1 MQSTEYRN
9 IAGSK
14 NLIFI
19 LQTPATPK
27 GTIKMAIARLFLAW
41 VDDEESGLDSSR
53 KVLLLNIVTLTGIAF
68 LVVFSIYALV
78 VGDLVQAAW
87 NGAVALLFI
96 ISLVFLHKTRKFTL
110 VSRCNIVVFAVLLL
124 YLFSYGD
131 PGSTGP
137 LWSFTFPL
145 FVMPLIG
152 INAGTV
158 VTLVFL
164 GLIIGIFQS
173 GHLLFDYVFTL
184 DYKIKYIGSFMSVSV
199 LAFFFEYFHSEYE
212 INLSDRNRRLQRTMN
227 KVKERETALRQSD
240 NTCRELVE
248 RSEEG
253 IILIQDKVIKL
264 INPAL
269 TQMGGYTIEDC
280 TGKVFTDFIAEE
292 KKKEVLANYLL
303 RLANVATPEIYETI
317 IKCKDGSMFE
327 AEIRAGRLIYKGNV
341 ADLVFIKNLTD
352 KKRNRRKN
360 EIQAALL

>member
-1 MQSTEYRN
+1 M
-9 IAGSK
+9 
-14 NLIFI
+14 
-19 LQTPATPK
+19 ATS
-27 GTIKMAIARLFLAW
+27 RLFLFGG
-41 VDDEESGLDSSR
+41 DDEESGLDFSR
-53 KVLLLNIVTLTGIAF
+53 KVLLLNIVSLTGIAF
-68 LVVFSIYALV
+68 LVVFGIYSLV
-78 VGDLVQAAW
+78 VGDLVQAVW

-110 VSRCNIVVFAVLLL
+110 VSRFNILIFSVLLL

-152 INAGTV
+152 IKAGTV
-158 VTLVFL
+158 VTLIFL
-164 GLIIGIFQS
+164 GLIFGVFQS
-173 GHLLFDYVFTL
+173 GHLLFDYVYTL
-184 DYKIKYIGSFMSVSV
+184 DYKIKYFGAFMGVSI

-212 INLSDRNRRLQRTMN
+212 INLSDRNIRLQRTMD

-269 TQMGGYTIEDC
+269 SQMGGYTIEDC

-303 RLANVATPEIYETI
+303 RLANVSTPKIYKTI
-317 IKCKDGSMFE
+317 IKCKDGSTFE
-327 AEIRAGRLIYKGNV
+327 AEIRAGRLLYKGNV

-352 KKRNRRKN
+352 KNRNRRKTD
-360 EIQAALL
+360 IHATLMS